1 MKWQTLV
8 GVWLVC
14 GLVPAQEPAAP
25 LGSTK
30 PAVKKTSRI
39 AERAESMRK
48 SITAGRQVKAHVKV
62 RIRLQNGNRLNGVV
76 KDGRLIERV
85 DGLRFVDANARD
97 AGAGIRVWYSGGTR
111 SYIFVPFASLKDYEV
126 VQRLSQ
132 KQLMDLER
140 AMQMTEKR
148 AKERAVKAGRQ
159 AKNNANHVGSAP
171 DTGGQD
177 VQDQSYAQNL
187 AELDKRSGLAD
198 LPGYT
203 PPPGLR
209 AVDLAGR
216 KSKVLPP
223 NAASTGGLPAT
234 VGSVTKPAGGSKK
247 ASAVVAK
254 ATDSVTEM
262 KTAKQELAWAQL
274 LLRYPPKSGWNEAK
288 KDEIA
293 RRMNVVGALPS
304 DFELEFV
311 KKFGEWSKACEKNGV
326 DPNVGAIKPVET
338 KRDRRRA
345 NRARIRGH

>member
-8 GVWLVC
+8 GLWLVC
-14 GLVPAQEPAAP
+14 GLVHAQQPAAP

-30 PAVKKTSRI
+30 PAVKKSSRI

-62 RIRLQNGNRLNGVV
+62 QIRLQNGNRLSGVV

-111 SYIFVPFASLKDYEV
+111 SYIFVPFASLKNYHV
-126 VQRLSQ
+126 VQRLSH

-140 AMQMTEKR
+140 AMQMTDKL
-148 AKERAVKAGRQ
+148 AKARAVKAGRQ
-159 AKNNANHVGSAP
+159 AKKTPSDVGSAP
-171 DTGGQD
+171 DKVDQD
-177 VQDQSYAQNL
+177 APEQSRAQGL
-187 AELDKRSGLAD
+187 AELDKQSGLAD

-203 PPPGLR
+203 PPPGLD
-209 AVDLAGR
+209 AVDLAKPNSR
-216 KSKVLPP
+216 VLPP
-223 NAASTGGLPAT
+223 NEGGANGLPT
-234 VGSVTKPAGGSKK
+234 KVGLATKPAGSSAK
-247 ASAVVAK
+247 ASAAVAK
-254 ATDSVTEM
+254 ATESAS
-262 KTAKQELAWAQL
+262 KIKAAKQELAWAQL
-274 LLRYPPKSGWNEAK
+274 LLRYPPRSGWNEAK

-326 DPNVGAIKPVET
+326 DPNAGVIKPIET

-345 NRARIRGH
+345 NRERTRGR